1 MDSEWKKADKC
12 SKVQKMEEELWMLF
26 SLDTHKKVPVFIYF
40 FASIFWTKII
50 YLFYFYLSFS
60 FLTFFG
66 FWKLGGRGV
75 FDDNKR
81 LNGPARR
88 MMIRGKTERKTIIKV
103 AMSIS
108 SFPIY
113 YLAFYRHLNV
123 SFFIFISDHFL
134 SWRNAN
140 ELIQLGSRLSE

>member
-1 MDSEWKKADKC
+1 MKKSRQMFKSTKNGRRIMNA
-12 SKVQKMEEELWMLF
+12 VFPRHTQKSSRF
-26 SLDTHKKVPVFIYF
+26 
-40 FASIFWTKII
+40 
-50 YLFYFYLSFS
+50 YLFLRFHILDQDHLSFLFLS
-60 FLTFFG
+60 FFFFFDFFG

-123 SFFIFISDHFL
+123 SFFIFIFISDHFL
-134 SWRNAN
+134 S
-140 ELIQLGSRLSE
+140 